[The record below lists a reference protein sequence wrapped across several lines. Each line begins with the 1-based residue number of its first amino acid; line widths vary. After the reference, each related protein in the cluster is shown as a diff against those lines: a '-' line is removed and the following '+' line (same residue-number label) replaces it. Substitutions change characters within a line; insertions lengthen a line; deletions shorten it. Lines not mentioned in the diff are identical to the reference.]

1 MILHTVNK
9 PAAWVKCSD
18 LIGPHDEIVL
28 REDGVYLAL
37 TKIKKAS
44 AIRADIEARGL
55 THLLPSGIE
64 LIDYPNF
71 VKLCCHSEKI
81 CAWF

>member
-28 REDGVYLAL
+28 LEDGVYLAL
-37 TKIKKAS
+37 TKIK
-44 AIRADIEARGL
+44 RLR
-55 THLLPSGIE
+55 PSG
-64 LIDYPNF
+64 LILKPED
-71 VKLCCHSEKI
+71 
-81 CAWF
+81 

>member
-28 REDGVYLAL
+28 LEDGVYLGL

-44 AIRADIEARGL
+44 AI
-55 THLLPSGIE
+55 S
-64 LIDYPNF
+64 LIIAAAA
-71 VKLCCHSEKI
+71 L
-81 CAWF
+81 